1 MLTIVFYQDN
11 NRKVYSVPEGLT
23 ILEVARKKNIDIEGS
38 CQGSLACST
47 CHILISKKWINK
59 IYPAKIEEKE
69 MLGIIPNLKNNSR
82 LGCQIKLTKSLDGL
96 EIILP
101 KK

>member
-11 NRKVYSVPEGLT
+11 NRKVYSVPEGIT

-69 MLGIIPNLKNNSR
+69 M
-82 LGCQIKLTKSLDGL
+82 
-96 EIILP
+96 
-101 KK
+101 